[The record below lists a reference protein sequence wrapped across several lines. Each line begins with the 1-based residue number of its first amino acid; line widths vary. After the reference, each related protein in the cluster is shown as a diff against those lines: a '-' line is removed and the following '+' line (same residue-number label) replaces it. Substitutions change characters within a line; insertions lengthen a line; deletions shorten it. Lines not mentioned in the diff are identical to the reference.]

1 MLATSLNK
9 VRNSVKNSIYLKL
22 LETQLIN
29 KEHKERFMLLYSPEE
44 RYQLLCQHY
53 PDLEQRITDS
63 QIAAY
68 LGITA
73 ISLSRIKTRLAKDNQ

>member
-1 MLATSLNK
+1 
-9 VRNSVKNSIYLKL
+9 
-22 LETQLIN
+22 
-29 KEHKERFMLLYSPEE
+29 MLLYSPEE
-44 RYQLLCQHY
+44 RYQLFCHHY

-73 ISLSRIKTRLAKDNQ
+73 ISLSRIKARLAKDSE